1 MENKMKFKDYLLWIK
16 TFRQR
21 NYRGGRVRMVRLGL
35 ITVLT
40 SLAPLVQAFEF
51 YEGKPK
57 WKEGT
62 ITYQVEDKYRSSA
75 QKAFKTWSESVD
87 NKIIFEEVYD
97 NPQLEIKTGKL
108 NDNQF
113 VAYASTFQ
121 DINNITIKGKITVN
135 EKMDL
140 NKLGIDLDNLITHE
154 TGHILGLADIYDK
167 NRITAPYDETV
178 DMPTMWNR
186 QTTMKGQY
194 STLHQEDVNGIREL
208 YGLDKKNNTLEL
220 KRKGY
225 KIYANIPKGDNN
237 IVWTLRR
244 KNKEYKLYTSN
255 FIRRKKG
262 WKISAEYNGI
272 NISL

>member
-1 MENKMKFKDYLLWIK
+1 
-16 TFRQR
+16 
-21 NYRGGRVRMVRLGL
+21 MVRLGL